1 MKRLAFGFLVVLALA
16 CAQGWAV
23 EPGTVGAIVQEAFP
37 EAEVKITGET
47 DGFFEGVLT
56 DKKGADPFRITVSE
70 PFEREGS
77 DYVTMVMAFPFKE
90 ESAVGDYLS
99 GKELDLPGHKPVLIS
114 ARTEAPHEV
123 RWVTLD
129 DRAAA
134 SEYGYDIAE
143 AIEDHLMDGTMQVAM
158 PGASYYLL
166 KDPREVI
173 QAGWY
178 TVYRVPELDLCFRK
192 LLFRMV
198 YSENAEMEGSDIC
211 QVRFEG
217 SAKEEG
223 RRIVVLGEGGEKL
236 NVLPVKEGK
245 VDFADERPWERE
257 KVKVEKR
264 RSKGRKTARLRVLD
278 ETGAPV
284 VGVKV
289 RGDYSVPGR
298 GLWDEGH
305 IEKFEG
311 KTDASGRFSIQVKGY
326 TSIRLYAPGYYHQK
340 ESFSW
345 DDFPEGEQVVVLEK
359 EPAGVP
365 MYQSRLQKD
374 WRTDQEEY
382 GYGVRFVDTYRVG
395 SRVSIA
401 KSRDEADMWV
411 VATKIGEP
419 KSEGIVTEDEWLRL
433 FRLSIECRNGWE
445 LAVAHGESRKADI
458 REAPAKADYVKRME
472 GVALGFPT
480 LFYLRKDGGERYGK
494 VYAQFTDTSGRDIV
508 IRTLR
513 IVYAVQAK
521 NVGSRDLKPA
531 KRKP

>member
-1 MKRLAFGFLVVLALA
+1 MKRLAFAFLVVLALA
-16 CAQGWAV
+16 CARGWAV

-37 EAEVKITGET
+37 EAEVTMTGET
-47 DGFFEGVLT
+47 EGFFEGVLA
-56 DKKGADPFRITVSE
+56 DGKGSDPFRITVSE
-70 PFEREGS
+70 PFEHEGT
-77 DYVTMVMAFPFKE
+77 DYVAMVVAFPFKE

-99 GKELDLPGHKPVLIS
+99 GNELELPGHKPVLIS
-114 ARTEAPHEV
+114 ARTEAPYEP

-129 DRAAA
+129 DQAAA

-143 AIEDHLMDGTMQVAM
+143 AVEDHLMDGTMQVAM

-166 KDPREVI
+166 KDPREII

-198 YSENAEMEGSDIC
+198 YSENGEMEGSDIC

-217 SAKEEG
+217 SGKEEG
-223 RRIVVLGEGGEKL
+223 RRIVVLGESGEKL

-245 VDFADERPWERE
+245 VDFADEQPWERQE
-257 KVKVEKR
+257 AETEKR
-264 RSKGRKTARLRVLD
+264 VRKGRKTARVRVLD
-278 ETGAPV
+278 ETGAPM
-284 VGVKV
+284 VGLEIS
-289 RGDYSVPGR
+289 GDYYVSGGP
-298 GLWDEGH
+298 WEDGH
-305 IEKFEG
+305 YEEFDG
-311 KTDASGRFSIQVKGY
+311 KTDASGRFSIRVNDSTK
-326 TSIRLYAPGYYHQK
+326 IRVYAPGYYGRK
-340 ESFSW
+340 VKFSW
-345 DDFPEGEQVVVLEK
+345 EDFPEDEQVVVLEK
-359 EPAGVP
+359 ELPRVP
-365 MYQSRLQKD
+365 MYECRVQEE
-374 WRTDQEEY
+374 WRTDQKEY
-382 GYGVRFVDTYRVG
+382 QGGVRFVDTQK
-395 SRVSIA
+395 VSAIA
-401 KSRDEADMWV
+401 KSRDKADMWV

>member
-1 MKRLAFGFLVVLALA
+1 MRMKQLAISLFVLV
-16 CAQGWAV
+16 CARGWAV

-37 EAEVKITGET
+37 EAKVTVTGET

-70 PFEREGS
+70 PFEREGT
-77 DYVTMVMAFPFKE
+77 DYVAMVVAFPFKE

-114 ARTEAPHEV
+114 ARAEAPYEP
-123 RWVTLD
+123 RCVTLD

-166 KDPREVI
+166 KDPREII

-178 TVYRVPELDLCFRK
+178 TIYRVPELDLCFRK

-211 QVRFEG
+211 QVRFDG
-217 SAKEEG
+217 TGKEEDG
-223 RRIVVLGEGGEKL
+223 RRIVVLGESGEKL

-245 VDFADERPWERE
+245 VDFADERPWERQE
-257 KVKVEKR
+257 AEAEKR
-264 RSKGRKTARLRVLD
+264 VRKGRKTARVRVLD

-284 VGVKV
+284 AGVEV

-305 IEKFEG
+305 IEEFEG

-326 TSIRLYAPGYYHQK
+326 TSIRLYAAGNYSKQVD
-340 ESFSW
+340 FSW
-345 DDFPEGEQVVVLEK
+345 EDFPEDEQVVVLEK
-359 EPAGVP
+359 ELPRVP
-365 MYQSRLQKD
+365 MYQSRLQE
-374 WRTDQEEY
+374 RFTTDQDKYE
-382 GYGVRFVDTYRVG
+382 YGVRFVDDYETT
-395 SRVSIA
+395 SMA
-401 KSRDEADMWV
+401 KSRDEADVWFCAV
-411 VATKIGEP
+411 KTGELP
-419 KSEGIVTEDEWLRL
+419 KEVKGTEEERL
-433 FRLSIECRNGWE
+433 KLFQLSIECRNGWE
-445 LAVAHGESRKADI
+445 LAVAPTKEEKAKL
-458 REAPAKADYVKRME
+458 REAPEEAGYVDKLE
-472 GVALGFPT
+472 GIGAGFPT
-480 LFYLRKDGGERYGK
+480 RFYLRKDEGKRYGK
-494 VYAQFTDTSGRDIV
+494 MYLEFHDFSGRWSLMRRLNI
-508 IRTLR
+508 T
-513 IVYAVQAK
+513 YSVQAK
-521 NVGSRDLKPA
+521 NVGSRYLNPA
-531 KRKP
+531 KR